1 MNSQQ
6 THDESNY
13 ISKTS
18 CDNCGSSD
26 ANAIYDDGH
35 LYCFSCNTYT
45 HPEGSSSESVE
56 ATSPRD
62 LGFIEGDYYAI
73 PNRKLTEET
82 CRKWGYVGIIHNA
95 DHAQAALYRD
105 PRGKLVAQKIR
116 TKDKN
121 FPIIGDGKGLP
132 LYGSHLWSNGKKL
145 VITEGEIDA
154 MSVSQLQNHKWPVVS
169 LPQGAAGAVR
179 AIKDNWDYVLGFDEI
194 VLMFDQDDP
203 GRSAAEEVSE
213 LLPIGRAKIAVL
225 PCKDA
230 NECLV
235 QGKGGDVIQAIWQ
248 AKEYRPDG
256 IVAAT
261 DLRDQV
267 CVEDAASSVVYPYPR
282 LNEIARG
289 IRTGELVTVT
299 AGSGSGKSTFIREI
313 AYSLHQAGERV
324 GMIMLEESNKRTLL
338 GLVGLHMNKNVLV
351 DRSDVTTEEIEE
363 TFNSLFNSSTQPLY
377 MYDHFGSNE
386 VELICKRIE
395 FMCKA
400 LDVKYV
406 FLDHIS
412 ILISGLA
419 TNDERKLIDMAM
431 TRLRT
436 LVQELDICLFLVSH
450 LRRPE
455 GDRGHEDG
463 SKVRLGQLRGSHAI
477 AQLSDI
483 CIGIQVSAEDPDSD
497 QRELKILKNRFTG
510 QVGHAGLLKYS
521 RETGRLLETDYEF

>member
-1 MNSQQ
+1 M
-6 THDESNY
+6 
-13 ISKTS
+13 
-18 CDNCGSSD
+18 
-26 ANAIYDDGH
+26 
-35 LYCFSCNTYT
+35 
-45 HPEGSSSESVE
+45 
-56 ATSPRD
+56 
-62 LGFIEGDYYAI
+62 
-73 PNRKLTEET
+73 
-82 CRKWGYVGIIHNA
+82 
-95 DHAQAALYRD
+95 
-105 PRGKLVAQKIR
+105 
-116 TKDKN
+116 
-121 FPIIGDGKGLP
+121 
-132 LYGSHLWSNGKKL
+132 
-145 VITEGEIDA
+145 
-154 MSVSQLQNHKWPVVS
+154 
-169 LPQGAAGAVR
+169 
-179 AIKDNWDYVLGFDEI
+179 
-194 VLMFDQDDP
+194 
-203 GRSAAEEVSE
+203 
-213 LLPIGRAKIAVL
+213 
-225 PCKDA
+225 
-230 NECLV
+230 

-289 IRTGELVTVT
+289 IRRGELVTVT

-363 TFNSLFNSSTQPLY
+363 TFTSLFNSSTQPLY

-510 QVGHAGLLKYS
+510 KSVMPDCSSTAEKQVVYSRRITSSKETNMNKFKRVAFDIETNGLLDTMDTLHCLCVKCLESGETQSFYGDTLPTGIAILTDAEEVIGHNIIAFDLPAIRLVYPDFTTQAVVTDTLVLSRLMRADIKNEDFEKYGS
-521 RETGRLLETDYEF
+521 DTSALLPRRLFGSHSLAAWGLRMGNHKGDYTGGWEAFSQEMLEYCEQDVEVTHLYNHLDVAYMGCRVYPC

>member
-1 MNSQQ
+1 M
-6 THDESNY
+6 TEGHTESNY
-13 ISKTS
+13 ITKTA
-18 CDNCGSSD
+18 CHGCGSSD

-35 LYCFSCNTYT
+35 YYCFSCQSYT
-45 HPEGSSSESVE
+45 PPSEDGEIPESRSTTPS
-56 ATSPRD
+56 D
-62 LGFIEGDYYAI
+62 YGFIDGTFGRIAQ
-73 PNRKLTEET
+73 RQLTEET
-82 CRKWGYVGIIHNA
+82 CRKWGYQGIRYN
-95 DHAQAALYRD
+95 DDSAQAALYRD
-105 PRGKLVAQKIR
+105 TTGKAVAQKVR
-116 TKDKN
+116 TKDKQ
-121 FPIIGDGKGLP
+121 FSIIGQGRSLP
-132 LYGSHLWSNGKKL
+132 LYGCHLWSTGKKL

-169 LPQGAAGAVR
+169 LPNGAAGAVR
-179 AIKDNWDYVLGFDEI
+179 SIKDNWDYVLGFEEVI
-194 VLMFDQDDP
+194 LMFDQDDK
-203 GRSAAEEVSE
+203 GREAAQEVCE
-213 LLPIGRAKIAVL
+213 LLPVGRAKIANL

-235 QGKGGDVIQAIWQ
+235 QGKGGDVINAIWQ

-261 DLRDQV
+261 DLRKAV
-267 CVEDAASSVVYPYPR
+267 CVEDAASPIVYPYQK
-282 LNEIARG
+282 LNEITRG

-313 AYSLHQAGERV
+313 AYSLHLAGERT

-338 GLVGLHMNKNVLV
+338 GFVGLHMNKNILI
-351 DRSDVTTEEIEE
+351 DRSGVSRADIDD
-363 TFNSLFNSSTQPLY
+363 TFQDLFKGKEPLY
-377 MYDHFGSNE
+377 LYDHFGSND
-386 VELICKRIE
+386 VEIICKRIE
-395 FMCKA
+395 FMCRA
-400 LDVKYV
+400 LDVRYV

-455 GDRGHEDG
+455 GDKGHEDG
-463 SKVRLGQLRGSHAI
+463 SRVRLGQLRGSHAI

-483 CIGIQVSAEDPDSD
+483 CIGLQISPEDPDGD
-497 QRELKILKNRFTG
+497 QRQLQILKNRFTG
-510 QVGHAGLLKYS
+510 QTGFAGLLGYN
-521 RETGRLLETDYEF
+521 RETGRLLEADYEF